1 MGAISFSIDR
11 SAVELLAVSLGLTTF
26 VETGTFHGDSLANVR
41 DLFASLHSV
50 EVDPDLAT
58 AAKDRFRGDFGVTI
72 HQGSSPDVL
81 RALHATPLNRVL
93 YWLDAHW
100 CESAGSDPA
109 GQCPLLAEI
118 NAIGVV
124 GPNSVIAIDDARLFL
139 APPTAAHKIADWP
152 HFDEVLTRLRTAA
165 RDHRIIVLNDVI
177 WAVPAAAFDVLLDY
191 AARRGA
197 DWLAIA
203 EKARTYDAV
212 IAQLAEKDN
221 EIVALTAENQSR
233 LDLIS
238 RLNATLAQFP
248 DDQSDDELT
257 KQFENR
263 IAALQAIAE
272 ERAQLITT
280 LDAAARQATERAALA
295 ENARDRLRDETAEKA
310 RNYDAVIGQ
319 LVEKDREITSLT
331 VENQS
336 RLDLIS
342 RLNAAL
348 SQPANNKSQ
357 DELTK
362 QVENQLAAL
371 QAVAEERGQ
380 LIATLDAAARRATER
395 AALAEDARDRL
406 RDEAASAAV
415 LATEAAIRCD
425 ELSIQIRT
433 LEDVARERGE
443 LIAVLDASARQSAER
458 AGAFEEEKR
467 HLTARIQ
474 ALEATAADLTGQMVA
489 ATDRAYAL
497 EQVAAERVALIERLD
512 GIARATEQRV
522 SALDEL
528 SHERAAALV
537 TWQAR
542 ALAAEQ
548 QLVDVITAA
557 ADAASRAHNAERE
570 CDARQVVIDELVRA
584 RDAFSAALATKPRPT
599 RLGRLLFRNNL

>member
-1 MGAISFSIDR
+1 MGAISFSVDR
-11 SAVELLAVSLGLTTF
+11 AAVELVAGSLGLTTF

-41 DLFASLHSV
+41 DLFASLHSA
-50 EVDPDLAT
+50 EVDPDLAA
-58 AAKDRFRGDFGVTI
+58 AAKARFHGDFGVTI
-72 HQGSSPDVL
+72 HQGSSPNVL
-81 RALHATPLNRVL
+81 RDLHATPLGRVL

-100 CESAGSDPA
+100 CESAGSDPT

-118 NAIGVV
+118 DAIGVV

-139 APPTAAHKIADWP
+139 APPTAAHNITDWP

-165 RDHRIIVLNDVI
+165 PNHRIVVLNDVI
-177 WAVPAAAFDVLLDY
+177 WAVPVTAFDVLLDY
-191 AARRGA
+191 AARHGA

-212 IAQLAEKDN
+212 IAQLGEKDR
-221 EIVALTAENQSR
+221 EIVALTAENQAR

-238 RLNATLAQFP
+238 RLNATLAQLP
-248 DDQSDDELT
+248 DDRSDDELT

-263 IAALQAIAE
+263 LAALQAVAE
-272 ERAQLITT
+272 ERAQLIAT

-295 ENARDRLRDETAEKA
+295 ENARDRLRDETADKS
-310 RNYDAVIGQ
+310 RNYDAIIAQ
-319 LVEKDREITSLT
+319 LGEKDREIASLT

-336 RLDLIS
+336 RSDLIS

-348 SQPANNKSQ
+348 AQLQ
-357 DELTK
+357 DDQSLDEATK
-362 QVENQLAAL
+362 QFENRLAAL
-371 QAVAEERGQ
+371 QAVAEERAQ
-380 LIATLDAAARRATER
+380 LIAKLDAAARQATER
-395 AALAEDARDRL
+395 AALAENARDRL
-406 RDEAASAAV
+406 RDEAASAAA
-415 LATEAAIRCD
+415 LATEAAVRCD
-425 ELSIQIRT
+425 ELSIQIRS

-443 LIAVLDASARQSAER
+443 LIAILDAAARQAAER
-458 AGAFEEEKR
+458 AGAAEEEKR
-467 HLTARIQ
+467 HLTARIE

-489 ATDRAYAL
+489 ATDRADAL
-497 EQVAAERVALIERLD
+497 KQVAAERVALIERLD

-522 SALDEL
+522 GALDEL
-528 SHERAAALV
+528 AHERAAALV

-548 QLVDVITAA
+548 QLVDVTAAA

-584 RDAFSAALATKPRPT
+584 RDAFSAALATGPRPT
-599 RLGRLLFRNNL
+599 RLGRLFFRNNL